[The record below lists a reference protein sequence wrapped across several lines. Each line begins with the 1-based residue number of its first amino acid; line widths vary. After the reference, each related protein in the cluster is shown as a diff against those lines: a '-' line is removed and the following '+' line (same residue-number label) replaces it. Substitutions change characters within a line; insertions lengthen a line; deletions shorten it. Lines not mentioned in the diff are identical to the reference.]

1 MLSSKCKIIHV
12 LKDNNNASLFLD
24 SAKFTLGDSDLL
36 IQEITLKKLP
46 KTVNIF
52 LMEPF
57 DIWTI

>member
-12 LKDNNNASLFLD
+12 LKDINKASLFLD

-36 IQEITLKKLP
+36 IQEITLKKSP